1 MANSDLY
8 GSSDIETCRDLG
20 HRIITAGSDKTP
32 MKLNIICRTC
42 SDRLKKS
49 VYVAYGVEHGSF
61 GTWRP
66 RRIEVE
72 QIEELEVSE

>member
-1 MANSDLY
+1 MATSDLY
-8 GSSDIETCRDLG
+8 GSSDIENCRDQG
-20 HRIITAGSDKTP
+20 HRLITAGSDKTP

-49 VYVAYGVEHGSF
+49 VYCAYGVEAGSF
-61 GTWRP
+61 GQWRP

-72 QIEELEVSE
+72 ETQEAEIE